1 LQIFAHTILH
11 RSFDE
16 IIARHPGIL
25 ALVAVPGMR
34 LGAPTVNR
42 RRGVGRTSIPLQ
54 GSCCRLWE
62 RDARGT
68 KAPNATVVDFILAA
82 PAGPGA
88 KICIDATIVGLEN
101 LIQTLLIEFVTG
113 FTIIERKYGASFA
126 DGWTNSERKKSP
138 MMNLVFVVVVAVI
151 VVVVVVIVV
160 VVVVVV
166 ATAAFD

>member
-11 RSFDE
+11 RRIDE
-16 IIARHPGIL
+16 IIARHPGIF
-25 ALVAVPGMR
+25 ALVVVPGIG
-34 LGAPTVNR
+34 LGAPTVNW
-42 RRGVGRTSIPLQ
+42 RRGQ
-54 GSCCRLWE
+54 GLIFKFTGGSSCWL
-62 RDARGT
+62 RDGDTRGI
-68 KAPNATVVDFILAA
+68 KAPNATDVYFILDA
-82 PAGPGA
+82 PAGPEA